1 MNLIKRF
8 EDYSIRSE
16 YEKSSVDDYYKTK
29 SHEYSNPHK
38 VRVEKCLDYLIDN
51 YEIDNFLDLSCGDG
65 LVSDYLSGLGFNNF
79 SATDPYF
86 CDIWNKKFN
95 DKKCYSLSFE
105 DISKNGLPERFDT
118 IICSYALHLCEKSH
132 LNNLL
137 YQLSLSC
144 DKLVVIS
151 PSKYPILTQDYFK
164 IIDNNI
170 IDRTHIKIY
179 KSILNM

>member
-8 EDYSIRSE
+8 EDYSIRGE
-16 YEKSSVDDYYKTK
+16 YEKSSPDDYYKTK

-38 VRVEKCLDYLIDN
+38 HRIQKCLDYLIDN
-51 YEIDNFLDLSCGDG
+51 YEIDDFLDLSCGDG
-65 LVSDYLSGLGFNNF
+65 LVSDYLQKRGFTDF

-86 CDIWNKKFN
+86 CDIWNKKFV

-132 LNNLL
+132 LNSLL

-151 PSKYPILTQDYFK
+151 PSKYPQINEDFFELIDYK
-164 IIDNNI
+164 IV
-170 IDRTHIKIY
+170 DRSHIKIY

>member
-16 YEKSSVDDYYKTK
+16 YEKSSPEEYYKNK
-29 SHEYSNPHK
+29 SQEYSNPHK
-38 VRVEKCLDYLIDN
+38 DRINKCLDYLNKN
-51 YEIDNFLDLSCGDG
+51 YKIGNFLDLSCGDG
-65 LVSDYLSGLGFNNF
+65 VVSNYLIGLGLNNF
-79 SATDPYF
+79 SATDPYL

-95 DKKCYSLSFE
+95 GKKCYSLSFE
-105 DISKNGLPERFDT
+105 DISVSGLPDKFDT
-118 IICSYALHLCEKSH
+118 IICSYALHLCDKSH

-144 DKLVVIS
+144 KNFVVIS
-151 PSKYPILTQDYFK
+151 PSKYPQINEDFFELVDYK
-164 IIDNNI
+164 I

-179 KSILNM
+179 KSTLDI